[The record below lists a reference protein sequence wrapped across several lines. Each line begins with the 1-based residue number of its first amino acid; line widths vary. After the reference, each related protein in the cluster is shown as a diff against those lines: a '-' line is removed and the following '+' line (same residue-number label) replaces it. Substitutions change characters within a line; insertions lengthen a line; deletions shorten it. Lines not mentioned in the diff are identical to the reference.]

1 MLILINTMTMTP
13 PITPVGAETMAQA
26 SIQTD
31 VTVDILDLCRIKDRP
46 EALSD
51 FFSTC
56 SSDHTE
62 ISVRLVDDSF
72 CHRLFK
78 LRA

>member
-1 MLILINTMTMTP
+1 MLNLINTMTMTP
-13 PITPVGAETMAQA
+13 PIAPVGAEYMAQA

-31 VTVDILDLCRIKDRP
+31 VTVDIVDLCRVKDRP

-56 SSDHTE
+56 SADLTE
-62 ISVRLVDDSF
+62 ISVHHVDDSF